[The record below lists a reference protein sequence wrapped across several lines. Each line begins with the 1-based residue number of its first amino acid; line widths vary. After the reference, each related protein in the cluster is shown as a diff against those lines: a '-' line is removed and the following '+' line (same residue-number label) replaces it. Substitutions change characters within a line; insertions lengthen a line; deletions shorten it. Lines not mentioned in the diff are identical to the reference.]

1 MKNPSMKRCSLRWLL
16 CRGLMGC
23 LAGFL
28 ATGGAGLASA
38 QALGPYK
45 DRLFAYPSV
54 LEQSADGAFL
64 RLDYQERR
72 DINAR
77 DDIPERRARRQF
89 VSTGVNRSQRA
100 LTLNGPAGP
109 VELYEI
115 GAAANARFAVI
126 FIHGRGGDRRLGADD
141 WSFGGNF
148 NRLKNLANENG
159 GTYYVPSIPSFDAS
173 GMAALSTTVQHIRT
187 VSPGAP
193 VVIACGSMGSLLCF
207 EAADDGAIG
216 AVLKGLVILGGPPS
230 SAFAASRAV
239 AGGIPIVFGHG
250 SRDSVY
256 AWEQQ
261 LAVFERIRASRSDYP
276 ARFVLFE
283 SGTHGTPIRMID
295 WRDSLNFILAN

>member
-1 MKNPSMKRCSLRWLL
+1 MRSNATAGRAPAFVRGLL
-16 CRGLMGC
+16 CLG

-28 ATGGAGLASA
+28 TASGTGLASA
-38 QALGPYK
+38 QALAPYK
-45 DRLFAYPSV
+45 DRLFAYPKV

-72 DINAR
+72 DINGR

-89 VSTGVNRSQRA
+89 VSTGVNRNQRER
-100 LTLNGPAGP
+100 TLNGAAGP

-115 GAAANARFAVI
+115 GAAGNARFAVI
-126 FIHGRGGDRRLGADD
+126 FVHGRGGDRRLGADD

-148 NRLKNLANENG
+148 NRLKNLANDNG
-159 GTYYVPSIPSFDAS
+159 GTYYVPSFPSFDAG
-173 GMAALSTTVQHIRT
+173 GMAALRTVVEHIRA

-207 EAADDGAIG
+207 EAANDAAIG
-216 AVLKGLVILGGPPS
+216 AVLEGLLILGGPPN
-230 SAFAASRAV
+230 SALAASRAV
-239 AGGIPIVFGHG
+239 SNGVPIVFGHG

-261 LAVFERIRASRSDYP
+261 RAVFEQIRVRRPTYP